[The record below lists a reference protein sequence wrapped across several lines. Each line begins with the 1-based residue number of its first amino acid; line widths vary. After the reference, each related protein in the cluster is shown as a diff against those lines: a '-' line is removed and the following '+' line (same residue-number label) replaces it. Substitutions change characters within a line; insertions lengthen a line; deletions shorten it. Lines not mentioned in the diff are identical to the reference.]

1 MGIQRKITDME
12 KNDSTKLSV
21 RRHREKRVR
30 KAATIGSLPRDLLVD
45 VLGRVASSSFTD
57 LFNVKLSC
65 KDLLE
70 PTEDDFIYQSVSID
84 KFSQPHW
91 IPPCTK
97 VRSFLTSCF
106 NKGNPESLFRKG
118 MVDYFNLVDIESG
131 LKYLKIAAEKG
142 HPEAT
147 YVYGMILLSGGDKSS
162 QEGLN
167 VLNSLR
173 YSRSSYWNVQDSRDK
188 VYSILSHMWIY
199 NLITLEKVKTS
210 CQKRDHVIRFER
222 RGWSLDEDKEISSC
236 DTCLWYR
243 ELVYF
248 YKVMNVNV

>member
-1 MGIQRKITDME
+1 MGIPTRKITD
-12 KNDSTKLSV
+12 DTSLSV
-21 RRHREKRVR
+21 CRHGEKRVR
-30 KAATIGSLPRDLLVD
+30 KPATIRSLPRDLLVD

-57 LFNVKLSC
+57 VFNVKLSC

-70 PTEDDFIYQSVSID
+70 PTEDDFIYQSISID
-84 KFSQPHW
+84 KFPLPHW
-91 IPPCTK
+91 INPPSAK
-97 VRSFLTSCF
+97 VRSFLTRCF

-118 MVDYFNLVDIESG
+118 MVDYFNVVDIESG
-131 LKYLKIAAEKG
+131 LKYLKAAVEKG

-173 YSRSSYWNVQDSRDK
+173 YSRSSSWNVQDSRDK

-236 DTCLWYR
+236 DRCLWYR
-243 ELVYF
+243 ELVCF